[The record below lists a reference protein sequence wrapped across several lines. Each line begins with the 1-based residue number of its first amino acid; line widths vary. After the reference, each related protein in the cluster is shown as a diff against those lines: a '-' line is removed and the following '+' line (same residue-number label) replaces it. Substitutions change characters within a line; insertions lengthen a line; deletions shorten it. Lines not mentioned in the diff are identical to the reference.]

1 MKDFCCEESSPH
13 SPRALD
19 TLIDKDLSQ
28 RNYVVSITTIEATSP
43 DDRTHIV
50 AIMRHFLRNSV
61 IARWGAAFLGPHFFA
76 SSATLP
82 RYFVDWSV
90 YKRSAGQQQLSFR
103 DSYPCLTDRVK
114 ATPFDPHYFFQAAWL
129 ARRLHQALPPLHVDI
144 GSSVMMLNV
153 LSASAKTIFVDYRPV
168 QVQLSNFIPL
178 CGDIV
183 RLPFR
188 SGAITS
194 LSCLHVIEH
203 IGLGRYGDPIN
214 PAGSQLA
221 AAELQRVLQPGG
233 RLFLSVPV
241 GRERVC
247 FNAHRVFSPST
258 IRAFFPEL
266 QLKSFSLVDDS
277 GQLNEG
283 VPLEAAVKL
292 DYGCGLFEFVKARE

>member
-1 MKDFCCEESSPH
+1 MLK
-13 SPRALD
+13 RL
-19 TLIDKDLSQ
+19 
-28 RNYVVSITTIEATSP
+28 
-43 DDRTHIV
+43 
-50 AIMRHFLRNSV
+50 LRKNV
-61 IARWGAAFLGPHFFA
+61 IARWGVAFLGPNFFA
-76 SSATLP
+76 SFGTLP
-82 RYFVDWSV
+82 RYLVDWGV
-90 YKRSAGQQQLSFR
+90 YKRAARQQQLSFR

-129 ARRLHQALPPLHVDI
+129 ARRLKQAMPPLHVDI
-144 GSSVMMLNV
+144 GSSVMMINV
-153 LSASAKTIFVDYRPV
+153 LSASAKTVFVDYRPL
-168 QVQLSNFIPL
+168 QVHLSNLLPL
-178 CGDIV
+178 GGDIV

-203 IGLGRYGDPIN
+203 VGLGRYGDPIN

-221 AAELQRVLQPGG
+221 AVELQRVLQPGG

-258 IRAFFPEL
+258 VSTFFREL

-277 GQLNEG
+277 GQLNES
-283 VPLEAAVKL
+283 VPLAAADSL
-292 DYGCGLFEFVKARE
+292 EYGCGLFEFVKAHE

>member
-1 MKDFCCEESSPH
+1 MSVDALRQGMVKRLLRES
-13 SPRALD
+13 A
-19 TLIDKDLSQ
+19 
-28 RNYVVSITTIEATSP
+28 
-43 DDRTHIV
+43 
-50 AIMRHFLRNSV
+50 

-76 SSATLP
+76 SLATLP
-82 RYFVDWSV
+82 RYLRDWGI
-90 YKRSAGQQQLSFR
+90 YKRAARQQQLSFR
-103 DSYPCLTDRVK
+103 DSYPCLTDRVM

-129 ARRLHQALPPLHVDI
+129 ARRLQQAMPLLHVDI
-144 GSSVMMLNV
+144 GSSVMMINV
-153 LSASAKTIFVDYRPV
+153 LSASAKTIFVDYRPLR
-168 QVQLSNFIPL
+168 VQLSNFLPL
-178 CGDIV
+178 GGDIV

-188 SGAITS
+188 SGTITS

-203 IGLGRYGDPIN
+203 VGLGRYGDPIN

-247 FNAHRVFSPST
+247 FNAHRVFSSST
-258 IRAFFPEL
+258 VRAFFLEL

-283 VPLEAAVKL
+283 VPLEAAVNL